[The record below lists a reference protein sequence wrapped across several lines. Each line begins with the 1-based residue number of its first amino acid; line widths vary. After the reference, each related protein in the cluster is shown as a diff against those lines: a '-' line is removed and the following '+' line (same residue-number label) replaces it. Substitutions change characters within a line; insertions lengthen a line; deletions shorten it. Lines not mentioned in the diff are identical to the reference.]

1 MTPQLDEYEYSHS
14 VTSEN
19 TVPHWVIYAMDAIEA
34 DDPADNREQGCDAE
48 TVYDYAS
55 DEDNNSL
62 VFRDEHEVR
71 HALKTLHNDRKAL
84 DCRTDETTWHGHDVD
99 RFYRLNETGR
109 KALLDLGKPEYLPNR
124 RDPEFDRGLP
134 MEPNHTPGWWLGDD
148 DTEDDEQF
156 EVDAEW
162 QLEDNDWIQ
171 DEEVASVY
179 YKDEADALMA
189 DQRSYDAI
197 AHELSEAF
205 PEVTFVVTCGPY
217 RTHDIMYRLRDPFNK
232 VVQLDIYSPMALH
245 RETSEITKSIEM
257 AVKDLHQALETADE
271 ELHDDG

>member
-1 MTPQLDEYEYSHS
+1 
-14 VTSEN
+14 
-19 TVPHWVIYAMDAIEA
+19 MDAIEA

-55 DEDNNSL
+55 DEDDNSL

-71 HALKTLHNDRKAL
+71 HALKTLHNDRHAL

-171 DEEVASVY
+171 DEEVANVY

-271 ELHDDG
+271 ELADEP